1 MLLIVCIT
9 ANQKIGRHVI
19 VNIDPFCEIFETR
32 HAYMRIDVIFTLPK
46 LWSANPK
53 GVVLFHNIVLNYT
66 KRNVKSV
73 VNSFFFFLGNCTDC
87 STDHG
92 KCVKGFCE
100 CEDGWEGVT
109 CEQKGESYIA
119 NSN

>member
-9 ANQKIGRHVI
+9 ANQKIGKHVI
-19 VNIDPFCEIFETR
+19 VDIYPFGEIFEKR
-32 HAYMRIDVIFTLPK
+32 H
-46 LWSANPK
+46 ANPK
-53 GVVLFHNIVLNYT
+53 GVVLFHNSVLNYT

-73 VNSFFFFLGNCTDC
+73 VNSFFFFFLGNCTDC

-100 CEDGWEGVT
+100 CEDGWEGAT